1 MASCEGLGWGGGT
14 TGGGV
19 MGGGGGSFG
28 ATLGLFGVGW
38 GGMHC
43 TTLLHPPRLGG
54 TNANP
59 PPFPMCHNGCG
70 VSTGLSGVPCHPMG
84 AVTPPAP
91 PPPPLRENSHLFSFF
106 FPLFFLQPFF
116 FSSFYGKLRFTS
128 LTFNGGSDLP
138 SGTAGNGDIY
148 WGRGGGAGRFTPI
161 AQRPDG
167 SGCPSVRPSVCLS
180 GGAT

>member
-19 MGGGGGSFG
+19 KGGGGSFG

-43 TTLLHPPRLGG
+43 TASLHPPRLGG

-91 PPPPLRENSHLFSFF
+91 PPTTSKGKFSPFFLFFPPFF
-106 FPLFFLQPFF
+106 FTALFFLFF
-116 FSSFYGKLRFTS
+116 LWQTS
-128 LTFNGGSDLP
+128 LYVSD
-138 SGTAGNGDIY
+138 I
-148 WGRGGGAGRFTPI
+148 
-161 AQRPDG
+161 
-167 SGCPSVRPSVCLS
+167 
-180 GGAT
+180 